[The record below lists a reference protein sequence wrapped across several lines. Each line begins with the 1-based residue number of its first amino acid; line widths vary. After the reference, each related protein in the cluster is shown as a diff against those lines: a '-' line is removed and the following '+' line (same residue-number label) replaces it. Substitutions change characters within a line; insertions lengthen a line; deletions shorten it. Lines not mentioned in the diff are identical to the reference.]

1 LAENYGHARADQ
13 TSKFD
18 NHPQM
23 LERFGANSRLPPLA
37 HEETQVCVLKDYLI
51 SGGEIVEYRYTTPR
65 QMNVTK
71 KPQLHQD
78 WIDPH
83 AFGIVKALQKSG
95 YVTYLVGGC
104 VRDLLLNIMP
114 KDYDI
119 ATTALPDEVRKII
132 YRSYVIGKRFRLV
145 LVKRE
150 GQQFE
155 VATFRRE
162 QKEEEMADVIP
173 EEDLNGEDTSEEA
186 IDASPAPVPFGDNVF
201 GTPEEDARRRDFTIN
216 GMFYDPV
223 ANQLIDYAEGLPDLE
238 KRVIRM
244 IGDPNKRLLE
254 DPIRIMRGLRLKHM
268 INFSLDPELREAMQT
283 HASSLTMA
291 VLPRK
296 REEILKWLR
305 LPDPSAPFLEAYD
318 LGILGSVSPTLAKI
332 LDRKEQTDEF
342 VRLLRDTHDHIQDK
356 SNALEMFGSLVH
368 AFVRTFLMPEP
379 HEALKNKDLMEHPVL
394 IPWMRDEL
402 GMFKF
407 EQTLVLKALHTQ
419 ALLIR
424 RKEFQRRGERR
435 QAALMRNPSFPL
447 SLQWCERDCALSGED
462 LHFWK
467 SHFEQLQRE
476 EPRRLGS
483 ERSGS
488 RRRRRPRRRPRGPRP
503 ASATTTQRAED

>member
-1 LAENYGHARADQ
+1 
-13 TSKFD
+13 
-18 NHPQM
+18 
-23 LERFGANSRLPPLA
+23 
-37 HEETQVCVLKDYLI
+37 
-51 SGGEIVEYRYTTPR
+51 
-65 QMNVTK
+65 MNVTE

-83 AFGIVKALQKSG
+83 AFGIVKALQKNG

-104 VRDLLLNIMP
+104 VRDLLLNILP

-162 QKEEEMADVIP
+162 QKEEEILA
-173 EEDLNGEDTSEEA
+173 EEPDIAIVDGEDVDDADEIEA
-186 IDASPAPVPFGDNVF
+186 APAPVPFGDNVF

-216 GMFYDPV
+216 GLFYDPV
-223 ANQLIDYAEGLPDLE
+223 GNKLIDYADGLPDLE
-238 KRVIRM
+238 KRIIRM

-268 INFSLDPELREAMQT
+268 IGFSLDPDLREAMQT
-283 HASSLTMA
+283 HCACLTTA

-305 LPDPSAPFLEAYD
+305 LPDPSAPFVEAYD
-318 LGILGSVSPTLAKI
+318 LGILKAISPTLARHLESDKNAEEFLSQLRNLHDLK
-332 LDRKEQTDEF
+332 LDKANPLD
-342 VRLLRDTHDHIQDK
+342 L
-356 SNALEMFGSLVH
+356 FGGLVH
-368 AFVRTFLMPEP
+368 AFVRAFLIADPYEN
-379 HEALKNKDLMEHPVL
+379 LKNKDLMEHPVL
-394 IPWMRDEL
+394 VPWMRDEL

-407 EQTLVLKALHTQ
+407 EQALVLKALHMQ
-419 ALLIR
+419 PLLIR

-435 QAALMRNPSFPL
+435 QAALLKNPSFPL
-447 SLQWCERDCALSGED
+447 TLQWCERDCALNGED
-462 LHFWK
+462 LLFWK
-467 SHFEQLQRE
+467 SNFAVMPKKEGGANGDR
-476 EPRRLGS
+476 GN
-483 ERSGS
+483 S
-488 RRRRRPRRRPRGPRP
+488 RRRRRPRRRTRGPRP
-503 ASATTTQRAED
+503 NGNGGGNSVAQRTEE

>member
-1 LAENYGHARADQ
+1 
-13 TSKFD
+13 
-18 NHPQM
+18 
-23 LERFGANSRLPPLA
+23 
-37 HEETQVCVLKDYLI
+37 
-51 SGGEIVEYRYTTPR
+51 
-65 QMNVTK
+65 MNVTK

-78 WIDPH
+78 WIDSH
-83 AFGIVKALQKSG
+83 AFGIVKALQKNG

-104 VRDLLLNIMP
+104 VRDLLLNIVP
-114 KDYDI
+114 KDFDI

-162 QKEEEMADVIP
+162 QKEEEIVEVPP
-173 EEDLNGEDTSEEA
+173 ELNGADPDEESAEPA
-186 IDASPAPVPFGDNVF
+186 IEAEAAPPVFGDNVF

-223 ANQLIDYAEGLPDLE
+223 GNQLIDFADGLPDLE
-238 KRVIRM
+238 KRVVRM

-268 INFSLDPELREAMQT
+268 INFTLDPELREAMQT
-283 HASSLTMA
+283 HAHSLETA

-318 LGILGSVSPTLAKI
+318 LGILKSVSPTLAKTLEGGEGVEDFI
-332 LDRKEQTDEF
+332 RALRTMHERK
-342 VRLLRDTHDHIQDK
+342 LDK

-368 AFVRTFLMPEP
+368 AFVRAFLVQDP
-379 HEALKNKDLMEHPVL
+379 HEALKNKELMEHPVL
-394 IPWMRDEL
+394 VPWMRDEL

-407 EQTLVLKALHTQ
+407 EQTLVLKALHMQ
-419 ALLIR
+419 SLLIR
-424 RKEFQRRGERR
+424 RREFQRRGERR
-435 QAALMRNPSFPL
+435 QAALIRNPGFPL
-447 SLQWCERDCALSGED
+447 TLAWCERDCALSGED
-462 LHFWK
+462 LLFWK
-467 SHFEQLQRE
+467 THYDRLLKE
-476 EPRRLGS
+476 EPNRADPDRHS
-483 ERSGS
+483 A

-503 ASATTTQRAED
+503 PGGEKESSARVTED